1 MERLGEEPNENSRNK
16 IHINGA
22 EKPQTIGA

>member
-16 IHINGA
+16 IHINRV